1 MTAWYKIII
10 KSSLVTLRRAQKF
23 GDSERYKIFLYN
35 PYLHDFF
42 RNFSQ
47 NPASLKYDA
56 MR

>member
-1 MTAWYKIII
+1 M
-10 KSSLVTLRRAQKF
+10 
-23 GDSERYKIFLYN
+23 DIFIN

-47 NPASLKYDA
+47 NPASFKWDA